1 MIDGIIGM
9 LVIKQLSWNCHKR
22 RQGGENMSKMVR
34 IRVEGGE
41 MTQEIDQKVNSVW
54 FY

>member
-34 IRVEGGE
+34 IRVEGWE
-41 MTQEIDQKVNSVW
+41 MTFKKLIRK
-54 FY
+54 